1 MPREDLPVIDTVL
14 LRLPRV
20 AEHQP
25 PLEFVQIAAD
35 FFAPLASRFQ
45 MNGAGSAKSGRIVV
59 LRAGGHADHDG
70 FRVTA
75 DVNPVLE
82 TQLCA
87 GEPVERRA
95 NGHGHGART
104 ADSRAGGRLGIGGQ
118 RQAHARPEKS
128 HQMSQQRQPISL
140 RALQR
145 RERSKCLFPLGIP
158 RNKTNRAP
166 RRRFRLD
173 HA

>member
-1 MPREDLPVIDTVL
+1 EPPGLRPIISTERDKNPASHLRDPREIAEDALVAANVPREDLPVIDTVL

-70 FRVTA
+70 FRVAA
-75 DVNPVLE
+75 DVNPVLQA
-82 TQLCA
+82 QLCA

-95 NGHGHGART
+95 DG
-104 ADSRAGGRLGIGGQ
+104 
-118 RQAHARPEKS
+118 
-128 HQMSQQRQPISL
+128 
-140 RALQR
+140 
-145 RERSKCLFPLGIP
+145 
-158 RNKTNRAP
+158 
-166 RRRFRLD
+166 
-173 HA
+173 